1 MVLLLQ
7 GYYENDFDK
16 EFYVINLSGHG
27 NIMLGSKPSLFK
39 NIEIVGKN
47 LPKRMN

>member
-1 MVLLLQ
+1 MVLQ
-7 GYYENDFDK
+7 DYYENDFDK
-16 EFYVINLSGHG
+16 EFYVINLRGHG

-39 NIEIVGKN
+39 NIEIVGRN